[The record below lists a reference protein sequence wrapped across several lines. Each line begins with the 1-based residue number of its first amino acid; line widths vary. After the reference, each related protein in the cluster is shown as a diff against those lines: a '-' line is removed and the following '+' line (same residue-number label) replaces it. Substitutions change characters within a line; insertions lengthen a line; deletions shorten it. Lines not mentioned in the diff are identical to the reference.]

1 MPRKSMRGAVYD
13 YLKDRVFKTG
23 HMPYIDDI
31 QKKFA
36 LPSRVAVGAQLHALE
51 EEGKIFKDGRYW
63 SEMRFTEDP
72 FSKEELEDMA
82 RRYMSS
88 RRDEDGDHME
98 YPYCLRTEAKR
109 IFVRYCPK
117 YDRGEYSRD
126 YRYIESPAYESTNK
140 KMWYDYDPYINRP
153 SQDWPY
159 NFLDEFWEHY
169 RHRDSFPIMVGERE
183 LIGSIDY
190 VLATSDI
197 SDREREAVRLR
208 YQQKLTLDKLAKHY
222 SLSSERCRQ
231 IVVKAMNKIR
241 KDTKNKMILSVGVA
255 GYVSHTQVIAT
266 NEKINELVE
275 ARVKEERMKEKRMR
289 EKIALRN
296 KMLNLPNS
304 QDSQYSQDSQDSTQ
318 PSTSALS
325 SETNLKDLPLSVRT
339 LNALQRAGI
348 NTLGDVLTWEK
359 KRGIM
364 NVPNFGKKCYAEI
377 MEYVERVNPGVV
389 CDPMNRTA

>member
-1 MPRKSMRGAVYD
+1 MPRKSIHGAVYD
-13 YLKDRVFKTG
+13 YLKERVLKTG
-23 HMPYIDDI
+23 RMPYIEKI
-31 QKKFA
+31 QAKFA
-36 LPSRVAVGAQLHALE
+36 LPSREAVGVHLRALE
-51 EEGKIFKDGRYW
+51 KEGKIFRDGKHW
-63 SEMRFTEDP
+63 HQMRFTEDP
-72 FSKEELEDMA
+72 FTEQELEDMA
-82 RRYMSS
+82 RRYMFSYC
-88 RRDEDGDHME
+88 DEDGEHME

-109 IFVRYCPK
+109 TFIRYCPK
-117 YDRGEYSRD
+117 YDRLEYSRD
-126 YRYIESPAYESTNK
+126 YRYIESPVYDSTDK

-159 NFLDEFWEHY
+159 NFLDEFWGHY
-169 RHRDSFPIMVGERE
+169 KHRDSFPIMVGKRE

-197 SDREREAVRLR
+197 KDREREAIRLR
-208 YQQKLTLDKLAKHY
+208 YQQKLTLDKLAEHY
-222 SLSSERCRQ
+222 SLSGERCRQ

-275 ARVKEERMKEKRMR
+275 ARVKEERMKEKRLR
-289 EKIALRN
+289 EKMALKN

-304 QDSQYSQDSQDSTQ
+304 QDYQHSQDSQDSSQ
-318 PSTSALS
+318 PSTSTLS